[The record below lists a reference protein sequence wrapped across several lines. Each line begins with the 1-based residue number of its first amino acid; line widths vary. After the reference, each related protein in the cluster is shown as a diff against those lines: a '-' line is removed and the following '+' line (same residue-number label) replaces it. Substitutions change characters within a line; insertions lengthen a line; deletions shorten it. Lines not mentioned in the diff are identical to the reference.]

1 QLPTP
6 EEIGPSRS
14 STTSAAQAASNA
26 EDDLTTHHKRAI
38 GSTELRERI
47 SLRLKTQAE
56 VSGASG
62 KKAKSKGKV
71 VRRVAQK
78 CAADRKDK
86 PKPSVK
92 RQKELRQKKRQERD
106 DGVSSSWEALQST
119 NPLDDVSL
127 HLKERLAVYVPLTQ
141 FYGYWGWQSRE
152 VVEDFAADLFDL
164 KPSSVHRWCHD
175 FETAHYLE
183 EDRRG
188 KHSEVRSPLFDAEY
202 QGFRERFRHYVK
214 ANSIG
219 KDGSPNLTA
228 DALPEWVNS
237 DMELGEGD
245 KVLGA
250 FGEEYTL
257 CRWAREGRCRH
268 DIVVADRQRLYKEL
282 EE

>member
-1 QLPTP
+1 MVLPEQMPTP

-14 STTSAAQAASNA
+14 STTSAAQTASNA

-38 GSTELRERI
+38 GSTE
-47 SLRLKTQAE
+47 
-56 VSGASG
+56 
-62 KKAKSKGKV
+62 
-71 VRRVAQK
+71 
-78 CAADRKDK
+78 
-86 PKPSVK
+86 
-92 RQKELRQKKRQERD
+92 ELRQKKRQERD
-106 DGVSSSWEALQST
+106 DGVSSLREALQST

-141 FYGYWGWQSRE
+141 FYGYWGWLPSDGSR
-152 VVEDFAADLFDL
+152 A
-164 KPSSVHRWCHD
+164 RWCHD
-175 FETAHYLE
+175 FEPAHHLE

-188 KHSEVRSPLFDAEY
+188 KHSEVRTPLFDAEY

-245 KVLGA
+245 KVLGT

-257 CRWAREGRCRH
+257 CGWAREGRCRH

-282 EE
+282 EEVRPLYRQWTLYPRGGRE